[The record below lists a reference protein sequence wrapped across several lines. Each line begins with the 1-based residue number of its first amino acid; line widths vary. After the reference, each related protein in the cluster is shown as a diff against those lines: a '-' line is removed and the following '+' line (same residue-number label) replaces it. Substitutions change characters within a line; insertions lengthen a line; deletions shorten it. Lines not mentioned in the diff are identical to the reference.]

1 MADADAVWFWAE
13 DVVADLPTFPAAPV
27 VEGDCA
33 CPRSL
38 CERDSVI
45 GGLCLM
51 CHEVCMGP
59 IPDLTAHDVVGEGI
73 DSDSSERMRSA
84 FNEIDPTEH
93 GHRSSS
99 SRRNGANPQN

>member
-38 CERDSVI
+38 CERFGDRRTLSDVPR
-45 GGLCLM
+45 GL
-51 CHEVCMGP
+51 HG
-59 IPDLTAHDVVGEGI
+59 T
-73 DSDSSERMRSA
+73 
-84 FNEIDPTEH
+84 DP
-93 GHRSSS
+93 GSHR
-99 SRRNGANPQN
+99 P

>member
-13 DVVADLPTFPAAPV
+13 DVVADLPRSPPLRLSRGTAPARGPSV
-27 VEGDCA
+27 
-33 CPRSL
+33 S
-38 CERDSVI
+38 DSVI

>member
-13 DVVADLPTFPAAPV
+13 DVVVDLPTFPAAPA

-33 CPRSL
+33 CPWSL

-59 IPDLTAHDVVGEGI
+59 IPDVTADDVVGDEVDRESG
-73 DSDSSERMRSA
+73 ERMRSSL
-84 FNEIDPTEH
+84 NEIDPTWY
-93 GHRSSS
+93 GHRPSS
-99 SRRNGANPQN
+99 SRRNGANPPD